1 MAHMRDK
8 RLGVSGGDLR
18 KEAKLGLVLSVSK
31 EETGTQASRLWG
43 SILFPTDVILSS
55 RGSTDF

>member
-1 MAHMRDK
+1 MRD
-8 RLGVSGGDLR
+8 RRPGVSGGDVR

-31 EETGTQASRLWG
+31 EETGMQASRLWG